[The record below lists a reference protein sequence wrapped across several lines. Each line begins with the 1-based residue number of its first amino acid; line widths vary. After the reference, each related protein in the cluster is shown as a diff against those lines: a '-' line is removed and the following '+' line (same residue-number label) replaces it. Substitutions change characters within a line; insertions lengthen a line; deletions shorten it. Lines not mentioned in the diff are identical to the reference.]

1 MMLKNTNILNDMEDP
16 EATTRRKDLDTFQ
29 GKHAGSTFW
38 LNIDNEWLRI
48 KFSILEPDFY

>member
-38 LNIDNEWLRI
+38 LNIDNEWTT
-48 KFSILEPDFY
+48 KF